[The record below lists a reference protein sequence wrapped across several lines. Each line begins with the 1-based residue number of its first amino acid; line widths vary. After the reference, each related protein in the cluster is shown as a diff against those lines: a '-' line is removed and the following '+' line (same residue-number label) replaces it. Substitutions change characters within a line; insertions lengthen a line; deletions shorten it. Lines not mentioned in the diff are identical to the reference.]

1 MMKSTLNSNLTF
13 VRKAA
18 RRVIRLLRKSK
29 ANAHA
34 HKIFGGN
41 TDDDSF
47 PPTEGDRIVL
57 GEGEMSALE
66 IRKLLELVKESD
78 PTRPIIEV
86 GTLFGSTALAMSYV
100 KDEAQK
106 LICVDNFSWNPYG
119 WSPKKH
125 ESLTR
130 RKLAQIMEKLNV
142 EVISIDRREFYSTY
156 SGPTPALV
164 FLDADH
170 SYQATLEDIR
180 WAQSVGADI
189 ICGDDY
195 SDSFPGVIRAVSD
208 SGGAAEVVDELFVLR
223 KAQPDGS

>member
-1 MMKSTLNSNLTF
+1 MKSTLTSNLAF

-18 RRVIRLLRKSK
+18 RRVIRLLKKSK
-29 ANAHA
+29 TYAHA
-34 HKIFGGN
+34 HKIFVGN
-41 TDDDSF
+41 TNDDSF

-78 PTRPIIEV
+78 PGRPIIEI
-86 GTLFGSTALAMSYV
+86 GTLFGSTAMAMSYV
-100 KDEAQK
+100 KAIEQK

-119 WSPKKH
+119 WSSGKH

-130 RKLAQIMEKLNV
+130 RKMAQVIDRLNV

-156 SGPTPALV
+156 AGPTPALV
-164 FLDADH
+164 LLDADH
-170 SYQATLEDIR
+170 SYEATLEDIR

-195 SDSFPGVIRAVSD
+195 SESFPGVIRAVSD
-208 SGGAAEVVDELFVLR
+208 SGGSAEVVDELFVLR
-223 KAQPDGS
+223 KTDSPNS